1 MAASVQSPVAY
12 PLTRAEALRRLLH
25 WLRSDVPGAY
35 CHPAVGHTLGCQG
48 WNIFVQKIVS
58 LTF

>member
-35 CHPAVGHTLGCQG
+35 CHPAVGHTLGC
-48 WNIFVQKIVS
+48 
-58 LTF
+58 